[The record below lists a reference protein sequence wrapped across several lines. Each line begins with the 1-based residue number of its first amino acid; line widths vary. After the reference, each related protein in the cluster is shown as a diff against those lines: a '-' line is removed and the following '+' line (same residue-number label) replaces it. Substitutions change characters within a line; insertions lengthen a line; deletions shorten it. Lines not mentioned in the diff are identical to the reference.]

1 MRKVIAVVVLFFVV
15 MIIAGSVVYA
25 NRVAINEMIGYLSTY
40 TVQHTQLAG
49 AYNTDMQRL
58 IAEAATSVY
67 RNDPE
72 EEEEA
77 EEAIERL
84 EGYLAAMHAL
94 EAEFTHFA
102 PGLEEDYADL
112 LEQRA
117 ELLAAVRQD
126 MVRTNRLNDVNRVA
140 AVESID
146 EMLEGYEEQSEDLAR
161 EVAALQQR
169 DLQAANALATVS
181 MQNALYA
188 IVGTFVTMGLLVL
201 AGLWFLQRQV
211 VQPLHTVSEASLAV
225 TAGDLGQRVEVTN
238 QDELGT
244 LQGTFNQ
251 MVASLCEQRALLE
264 ERNAELSHEREALAR
279 AMEELRHASEERTT
293 LLEGMVEQLSAP
305 ALPVLDGVLVMPL
318 IGMLDAQRA
327 ARLQD
332 TLLHAVEAQHARIV
346 ILDITGAQIADSQ
359 VASALMQT
367 ARAVGLLGARVVL
380 TGIQPRMAETLVHLD
395 VDMGTIVTRSTL
407 QAGIGYALRS

>member
-1 MRKVIAVVVLFFVV
+1 
-15 MIIAGSVVYA
+15 
-25 NRVAINEMIGYLSTY
+25 
-40 TVQHTQLAG
+40 
-49 AYNTDMQRL
+49 
-58 IAEAATSVY
+58 
-67 RNDPE
+67 
-72 EEEEA
+72 
-77 EEAIERL
+77 
-84 EGYLAAMHAL
+84 
-94 EAEFTHFA
+94 
-102 PGLEEDYADL
+102 
-112 LEQRA
+112 
-117 ELLAAVRQD
+117 
-126 MVRTNRLNDVNRVA
+126 
-140 AVESID
+140 
-146 EMLEGYEEQSEDLAR
+146 
-161 EVAALQQR
+161 
-169 DLQAANALATVS
+169 
-181 MQNALYA
+181 
-188 IVGTFVTMGLLVL
+188 
-201 AGLWFLQRQV
+201 
-211 VQPLHTVSEASLAV
+211 
-225 TAGDLGQRVEVTN
+225 
-238 QDELGT
+238 
-244 LQGTFNQ
+244 